1 MFYKVDVKKRRPC
14 DTRGNWKKMREE
26 AKLPVIRQVSARD
39 GTARWPWVTLTYEM
53 GELLSES
60 ILRVLTQRR
69 NFLFPF

>member
-1 MFYKVDVKKRRPC
+1 
-14 DTRGNWKKMREE
+14 MREE